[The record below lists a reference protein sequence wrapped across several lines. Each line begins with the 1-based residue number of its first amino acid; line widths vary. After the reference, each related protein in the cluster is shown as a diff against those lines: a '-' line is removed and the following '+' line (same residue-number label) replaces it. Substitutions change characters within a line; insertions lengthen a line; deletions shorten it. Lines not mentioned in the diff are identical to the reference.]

1 MSKRSQKLLIWLGNS
16 LDTVKL
22 FSAEARREAGHQLSR
37 VQDGWEPTDWKPM
50 ESVGAGVKE
59 IRIHAEIGYRVLY
72 VAKFSEAVYVL
83 HGFEKKTQR
92 TAKSDIELASKRY
105 RVLLTERMKK

>member
-16 LDTVKL
+16 LDAVKL
-22 FSAEARREAGHQLSR
+22 FSDEARREAGYQLSR
-37 VQDGWEPTDWKPM
+37 VQDGWEPLDWKPM